1 MLKVIR
7 VSQARQQTM
16 LLLLQVLS
24 LSMLVM
30 PVRLS
35 SVVGHVR

>member
-7 VSQARQQTM
+7 VSQARQQTV

>member
-7 VSQARQQTM
+7 VSQARQQTV

-30 PVRLS
+30 PVGLS

>member
-7 VSQARQQTM
+7 VSQARQQTV

-35 SVVGHVR
+35 SVIGHVR

>member
-7 VSQARQQTM
+7 VSQARQQTV

-24 LSMLVM
+24 LGMLVM